1 MSAFVPVSSFT
12 GARARAGAKRD
23 AVCGARAAPVHT
35 PAHMPARGAPR
46 RASPS
51 MKTEAWVPLLSTSE
65 IAPGDLKAVYA
76 AGQSILVS
84 CDYDGQVYASSNIC
98 PHLGTPLTDGAIGD
112 GVLTCAQ
119 HKSSW
124 DLSTGKLAGDW
135 CPFPPL
141 IGPLLG
147 VLQGP
152 GELVVFPVRQEGGS
166 IEALVDI
173 QARENFEKD
182 YWRGILDSTGKATG
196 DYY

>member
-23 AVCGARAAPVHT
+23 AVCGARAAP
-35 PAHMPARGAPR
+35 APARGASR
-46 RASPS
+46 RATPS

-76 AGQSILVS
+76 ASQSILVS

-124 DLSTGKLAGDW
+124 DLTTGELAGEW
-135 CPFPPL
+135 CPFPP
-141 IGPLLG
+141 IVGPLLG
-147 VLQGP
+147 KLQGP
-152 GELVVFPVRQEGGS
+152 RGLVVFPVRQTGGS
-166 IEALVDI
+166 IEALIDVE
-173 QARENFEKD
+173 ARADFEKD